1 MIYNQN
7 MAQQYNRNKVLT
19 ASPAEL
25 TLLLYEGAIKFCNIA
40 AVAIEKNDMEKA
52 HTNIVKAEMII
63 EEFQATLNHK
73 YPVAED
79 FDKLYKYI
87 YGLLVDANMRKDL
100 EILEQAT
107 NELRGMRDTWHMETT
122 NYLQIMIDSL
132 EKKKKVLQDI
142 VDYNIQ
148 QENIL
153 QEKEFDGDIF
163 QKNMEEK
170 SACID
175 ILNSLDEGF
184 QSVYDR
190 VRDDIQMYKQNYKD
204 DIQRLQELI
213 REVSSLSA
221 TIQAQESRN
230 KLQIERKFRQL
241 REETK
246 TAKRSVS
253 MANKYYQN
261 MSRVSNEPQFMDK
274 KK

>member
-63 EEFQATLNHK
+63 EEFQATLNRK

-107 NELRGMRDTWHMETT
+107 NELRGMRDTW
-122 NYLQIMIDSL
+122 
-132 EKKKKVLQDI
+132 
-142 VDYNIQ
+142 
-148 QENIL
+148 
-153 QEKEFDGDIF
+153 KEV
-163 QKNMEEK
+163 M
-170 SACID
+170 
-175 ILNSLDEGF
+175 
-184 QSVYDR
+184 
-190 VRDDIQMYKQNYKD
+190 
-204 DIQRLQELI
+204 
-213 REVSSLSA
+213 
-221 TIQAQESRN
+221 
-230 KLQIERKFRQL
+230 
-241 REETK
+241 
-246 TAKRSVS
+246 KRAGS
-253 MANKYYQN
+253 K
-261 MSRVSNEPQFMDK
+261 
-274 KK
+274 

>member
-63 EEFQATLNHK
+63 EEFQETLNHK

-107 NELRGMRDTWHMETT
+107 NELRGMRDTW
-122 NYLQIMIDSL
+122 
-132 EKKKKVLQDI
+132 
-142 VDYNIQ
+142 
-148 QENIL
+148 
-153 QEKEFDGDIF
+153 KEV
-163 QKNMEEK
+163 M
-170 SACID
+170 
-175 ILNSLDEGF
+175 
-184 QSVYDR
+184 
-190 VRDDIQMYKQNYKD
+190 
-204 DIQRLQELI
+204 
-213 REVSSLSA
+213 
-221 TIQAQESRN
+221 
-230 KLQIERKFRQL
+230 
-241 REETK
+241 
-246 TAKRSVS
+246 KRAGS
-253 MANKYYQN
+253 K
-261 MSRVSNEPQFMDK
+261 
-274 KK
+274 